1 MATKKGRFRGVE
13 WSEFEEV
20 TDYQGLK
27 KQKCIHCS
35 EKISSKVE
43 RLREH
48 LKRCKEYGQ
57 KNIEVRDFCP
67 DVFKK
72 FGGGTS
78 LQSHASYPV
87 SPPKKALKRSASEMS
102 NLSSDSSN
110 SSCTAMVTPSIDRFA
125 YRTTHAEKQL
135 LDLQLARVFYAC
147 NIPFSVAENEHMKT
161 LMNMLRGGTYKPPSR
176 HEMSGHL
183 LNEINEECEAKMASE
198 LEGHHVTLIQDGWS
212 NIHNQPII
220 GSCLHN
226 GKDAYFIR
234 SIDTGS
240 EKKTAEYCSKI
251 AEDEIDYCEKTYKCK
266 VIAFC
271 SDSENKMV
279 LARNILKDR
288 MQQRSDN
295 EEHENTD
302 GRNLIVYGCAAHFVH
317 LIEKEVSP
325 RTVTAQIVEAQK

>member
-1 MATKKGRFRGVE
+1 MATQKGRFRGVE

-20 TDYQGLK
+20 TDDQGLK

-35 EKISSKVE
+35 QKISSKVE

-78 LQSHASYPV
+78 LQSHASDPV

-102 NLSSDSSN
+102 DLSSDSSN

-135 LDLQLARVFYAC
+135 IDLQIARVFYAC
-147 NIPFSVAENEHMKT
+147 NIPFSVVENVHMKK
-161 LMNMLRGGTYKPPSR
+161 LMHMLRGGTYKPPSR
-176 HEMSGHL
+176 HEMGGQL
-183 LNEINEECEAKMASE
+183 LNDINEESEANMASE

-266 VIAFC
+266 V
-271 SDSENKMV
+271 S
-279 LARNILKDR
+279 
-288 MQQRSDN
+288 
-295 EEHENTD
+295 
-302 GRNLIVYGCAAHFVH
+302 
-317 LIEKEVSP
+317 
-325 RTVTAQIVEAQK
+325 